1 MALLIYR
8 DFSLEKVDL
17 REDQLHALWSKNR
30 CVYKKEKKN
39 SIESPQKI
47 MTRIIIWSSH
57 STPGYLSKENKNT
70 RIYMHS
76 CVHWSI
82 VYNSQGMEQPKYPA
96 RDE

>member
-1 MALLIYR
+1 MPFEVKIGV
-8 DFSLEKVDL
+8 ST
-17 REDQLHALWSKNR
+17 
-30 CVYKKEKKN
+30 KKKKKN

-47 MTRIIIWSSH
+47 MTRIIIWSSN

>member
-1 MALLIYR
+1 MPFEVKIGV
-8 DFSLEKVDL
+8 ST
-17 REDQLHALWSKNR
+17 
-30 CVYKKEKKN
+30 KKKKKN

>member
-1 MALLIYR
+1 MPFEVKIGV
-8 DFSLEKVDL
+8 ST
-17 REDQLHALWSKNR
+17 
-30 CVYKKEKKN
+30 KKKKKN
-39 SIESPQKI
+39 SIDSPQKI
-47 MTRIIIWSSH
+47 MTRIIIWSSN